1 MRPNHALRRWRTRV
15 ALRSDRRAEHFK
27 QLVPQVPTQGC
38 FNLER
43 CAHRHLCSGNGT
55 FLSFL
60 PWIKRAQQLART
72 GCSSS
77 SSSTVS
83 MCFSLTPYT
92 PIARQPVR
100 CPHRAQQI
108 EDEESP
114 TQSYVSATKACKE
127 KGSIAIPYPPE
138 RRGIRIP
145 RPPHHTTTP
154 IISFPSGSRA
164 RSRPPMGTVA
174 DRSRGHIP
182 LITRPHQL
190 DAVCGRR
197 PVRLQLAA
205 APRLTKAKPKR

>member
-1 MRPNHALRRWRTRV
+1 MAFVNARTLVLGKTRSLTVPTYASHYMRPNHALRRWRTRV

-27 QLVPQVPTQGC
+27 QLVPKVPNQGC

-83 MCFSLTPYT
+83 MCFRLTPYS

-145 RPPHHTTTP
+145 QATTPHHHTHHFIP
-154 IISFPSGSRA
+154 IG
-164 RSRPPMGTVA
+164 
-174 DRSRGHIP
+174 
-182 LITRPHQL
+182 
-190 DAVCGRR
+190 
-197 PVRLQLAA
+197 
-205 APRLTKAKPKR
+205 